1 MEDVKKNIEIEE
13 GIFIFRNQGT
23 CNFQIP
29 CDETEYTIRYKAS
42 EHLKNIE
49 ASKNEKRLN

>member
-29 CDETEYTIRYKAS
+29 CDETEYTIKYKAS